1 MKNKLFA
8 IGVISLL
15 ATTAFAG
22 PIHDAIMNR
31 NIKGVQAALDNGA
44 DVNAKLWGYTPL
56 HVASQIGDPT
66 LFTLLINNGAD
77 VNARDDED
85 YTALHYVA
93 EADHSN
99 FVKTLIDNG
108 ANVNAKNE
116 FGDTPLDLA
125 VDEGNDETADVLRK
139 LGGKAGKDVDEVP
152 TRTIHDATGDGDL
165 AGVQA
170 LLDAGAKVDA
180 VDEGWTPLMVAASN
194 GHKEIAN
201 LLIANGA
208 NVNAKDA
215 AGRTPLYNASW
226 NSHWETAEL
235 LIAKGANVNA
245 KDSMVQ
251 LTSLH
256 FAATEGQK
264 NIVELLVAKGAD
276 VDAANMVGGTPLM
289 NAAWHGHS
297 EIAVHLV
304 ENGAN
309 INAKDQYGMT
319 PLHYAAEQGSKEI
332 ADFLIAKGV
341 DVNAMSNDASGNK
354 TPLDLAQ
361 DKGVIALLREHG
373 GMAGNDVNAVPKFIT
388 QPKSLEIAKTTSSV
402 TLTAEATPE
411 TGVSYQWFKNSSM
424 MTDETSS
431 ALTMTGATADLV
443 GDYYIRVTNKN
454 GSAKSRV
461 AVISLIRLP
470 PTISSHPKSIT
481 VKQGLVAELSVK
493 ANGDDLTY
501 QWYKGGAKL
510 EGETRSGYTI
520 AAASSGDAG
529 DYHVIIANT
538 AGEAVSDTA
547 TVQVTIEIVTAFTQV
562 VRSAGS
568 VALKYKISPPHYYQV
583 QSASTPN
590 FTGFE
595 VLAQQNSTG
604 LMENMVVQNDY
615 FEDARFFRIALTE
628 PQYKKPTIVTEPTG
642 KTVESGNPVRF
653 EVAVQSDTGASY
665 RWFKN
670 GEMIVGQVGAA
681 LIIPAASVGDAGDY
695 TVEVTN
701 KGGSIVTGVAKLD
714 VKAGAKPPVI
724 TQQPAPLE
732 LSRNS
737 NGALSVAVSGSK
749 PFRFQW
755 YRNGNKIKGATHS
768 TYRIVNANPA
778 KHGGNYK
785 VKITNAFGSVFS
797 EEVLVLVSR

>member
-1 MKNKLFA
+1 MKNKLLA

-256 FAATEGQK
+256 FAATEGRK
-264 NIVELLVAKGAD
+264 NIVELLLAKGAD
-276 VDAANMVGGTPLM
+276 VNAANMFGGTPLM

-332 ADFLIAKGV
+332 ADLLISKGADINAKS
-341 DVNAMSNDASGNK
+341 DKASGNQ

-361 DKGVIALLREHG
+361 DKGVIDLLREHG
-373 GMAGNDVNAVPKFIT
+373 GMAGKDVNAVPKFMT
-388 QPKSLEIAKTTSSV
+388 QPESLEIAKTTSSV

-411 TGVSYQWFKNSSM
+411 TGVSYQWFKNSLM
-424 MTDETSS
+424 MTDETSP

-443 GDYYIRVTNKN
+443 GDYYIQATNKN

-461 AVISLIRLP
+461 AVISLIQLP

-481 VKQGLVAELSVK
+481 VEQGLGAELSVK

-501 QWYKGGAKL
+501 QWYKGGTKL
-510 EGETRSGYTI
+510 EGETGSDYTI
-520 AAASSGDAG
+520 AAASSVDAG
-529 DYHVIIANT
+529 DYHVIIMNT
-538 AGEAVSDTA
+538 AGETVSDTA

-562 VRSAGS
+562 LRSTGS
-568 VALKYKISPPHYYQV
+568 IALKYKISPPHYYQV
-583 QSASTPN
+583 QSASTLN

-595 VLAQQNSTG
+595 ILAQQNSTG
-604 LMENMVVQNDY
+604 LMENIVVQNDY
-615 FEDARFFRIALTE
+615 SEGARFFRIALTE
-628 PQYKKPTIVTEPTG
+628 PQYEKPTIVTEPTG

-653 EVAVQSDTGASY
+653 EVVAQSDTEASY
-665 RWFKN
+665 KWFKN
-670 GEMIVGQVGAA
+670 GEVIVGQVGAA

-701 KGGSIVTGVAKLD
+701 KGGSIVTGAAKLD
-714 VKAGAKPPVI
+714 VKAGAIPPVI
-724 TQQPAPLE
+724 TQQPVPLE

-737 NGALSVAVSGSK
+737 NGTLSVAVSGSK
-749 PFRFQW
+749 PFQFQW
-755 YRNGNKIKGATHS
+755 YRNGNKIMGATNS
-768 TYRIVNANPA
+768 TYKIVGANPA
-778 KHGGNYK
+778 KHGGKYK